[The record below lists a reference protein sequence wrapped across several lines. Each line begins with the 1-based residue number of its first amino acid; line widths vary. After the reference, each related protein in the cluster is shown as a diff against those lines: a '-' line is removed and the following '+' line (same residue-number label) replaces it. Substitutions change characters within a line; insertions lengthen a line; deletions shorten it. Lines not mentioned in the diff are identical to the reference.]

1 MRFRLSQ
8 PCLASAFALF
18 FVMVGT
24 NSGAA
29 APPGPGGARRPVVTV
44 QVVTD
49 EEVNPPTEYVGRV
62 EAIQAVDLRA
72 RVQGFLDAVAFK
84 EGASVSAGD
93 TLYRIEQTVYKAK
106 VNEAGAK
113 VTASRAA
120 LNKSQQYLKR
130 LQSVYAGGVSEADLE
145 SAVSTEQQ
153 AKAQLQENLA
163 SLELAELN
171 LGYTTIT
178 APIGGRIGRS
188 AYTRGNLVGP
198 ESGVL
203 ARIVQT
209 DPIRVV
215 YSMSENE
222 LVATRVAEREIGADS
237 VDCRLVP
244 RIQLA
249 GDGMYPLAGRLDF
262 VDNEIDAATGTIA
275 VRAVF
280 DNPDG
285 ILLPGQ
291 YVSVF
296 VTCREGKRLPMVPQS
311 AVLADREG
319 RYVFVV
325 DAGGK
330 VQQRRITTGP
340 VLDTR
345 WAVSSGLIPGETI
358 IVQGIQKVKPGQEV
372 DVVHAADGK
381 K

>member
-1 MRFRLSQ
+1 MRFRLFQ
-8 PCLASAFALF
+8 PCLASALALIF
-18 FVMVGT
+18 IIAGP
-24 NSGAA
+24 GAA
-29 APPGPGGARRPVVTV
+29 APPAPGGARKPVVTV

-49 EEVNPPTEYVGRV
+49 ADVNPPTEYVGRV

-84 EGASVSAGD
+84 EGASVTAGD
-93 TLYRIEQTVYKAK
+93 VLYRIEQAIYAAK
-106 VNEAGAK
+106 VNEATAK

-120 LNKSQQYLKR
+120 LTKSQQYLKR
-130 LQSVYAGGVSEADLE
+130 LQSVYAGGVSETDLD
-145 SAVSTEQQ
+145 SAVSTELQ

-163 SLELAELN
+163 SLELAQLN

-178 APIGGRIGRS
+178 APISGRIGRS
-188 AYTRGNLVGP
+188 AHTRGNLVGP
-198 ESGVL
+198 EAGVL

-222 LVATRVAEREIGADS
+222 LVATRVADRDSGAENS
-237 VDCRLVP
+237 DCRLVP

-249 GDGMYPLAGRLDF
+249 GDGMYPLAGRVDF
-262 VDNEIDAATGTIA
+262 VDNEIDATTGTIA

-285 ILLPGQ
+285 LLLPGQ

-296 VTCREGKRLPMVPQS
+296 VACREGQRLPMVPQS
-311 AVLADREG
+311 AVLADRDG

-325 DAGGK
+325 DAEGK
-330 VQQRRITTGP
+330 VGQRRITTGP
-340 VLDTR
+340 ALDTR
-345 WAVSSGLIPGETI
+345 WAVTSGLIAGETI
-358 IVQGIQKVKPGQEV
+358 IVQGIQKVKPGQDV
-372 DVVHAADGK
+372 DVVHAADDNK
-381 K
+381 